1 MFRIFHEK
9 VGEHTVQR
17 VIMEGALDNNLP
29 KHGMS
34 VLIDE
39 RNRSQIDYL
48 STKMDTKFMSN
59 RSKE

>member
-1 MFRIFHEK
+1 M
-9 VGEHTVQR
+9 QR